1 MVDLIKPES
10 KSLLKK
16 DPVRMGGPGDLKAP
30 EIRSLQWLISSPKF
44 SQVIIG
50 DDGYPVSMV
59 VPDPRA
65 FSIHKVWL
73 SEQPD
78 REPVKKKRDN
88 DQGLAIALL
97 AIKYLPQYRFVTSEL
112 RMFPKDVVQKL
123 KLKISNLN
131 LDTEPDFFSF

>member
-1 MVDLIKPES
+1 
-10 KSLLKK
+10 
-16 DPVRMGGPGDLKAP
+16 LKAA
-30 EIRSLQWLISSPKF
+30 EIRSLHWLISSPKF

-78 REPVKKKRDN
+78 REAIKKKRDH
-88 DQGLAIALL
+88 DQSLAIALL
-97 AIKYLPQYRFVTSEL
+97 VIKYLPQYKFETSEL

-123 KLKISNLN
+123 KMKISKLN
-131 LDTEPDFFSF
+131 LDTEPDFIS

>member
-1 MVDLIKPES
+1 
-10 KSLLKK
+10 
-16 DPVRMGGPGDLKAP
+16 MGGPGDLKAA

-97 AIKYLPQYRFVTSEL
+97 VIKYLPQYRFVTSEL

-123 KLKISNLN
+123 KLKISSLN
-131 LDTEPDFFSF
+131 LDTELDFFSF